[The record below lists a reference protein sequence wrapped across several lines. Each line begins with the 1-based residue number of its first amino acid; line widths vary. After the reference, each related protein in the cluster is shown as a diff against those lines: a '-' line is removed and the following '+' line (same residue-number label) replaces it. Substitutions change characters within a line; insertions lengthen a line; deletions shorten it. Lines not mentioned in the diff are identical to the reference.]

1 MAGARYT
8 ITIDGQE
15 AIQKRINHLLQAGTN
30 LQPAFQDIGEML
42 LISHSDRWERQVS
55 PDGVPWAAL
64 SDDYKKRKKKNQS
77 LILVLNQH
85 LGRELNYLASPQA
98 FEFGTNSEYGAIHHF
113 GGSLLSQGIAR
124 PQNAAIPARPWLG
137 VSQDD
142 ISEIYD
148 ILGDFLM
155 DK

>member
-1 MAGARYT
+1 MAGACYT

-15 AIQKRINHLLQAGTN
+15 AIQQRINHLLQAGTN

-42 LISHSDRWERQVS
+42 LISHSDCWERQVS

-64 SDDYKKRKKKNQS
+64 NDDYKKRKKKNQS

-113 GGSLLSQGIAR
+113 GGSTEMR

-148 ILGDFLM
+148 ILGDFLL

>member
-1 MAGARYT
+1 MAGSRYT
-8 ITIDGQE
+8 ITLEGQDL
-15 AIQKRINHLLQAGTN
+15 IQERINQLLQAGAN

-42 LISHSDRWERQVS
+42 LISHDERWSRQVS
-55 PDGVPWAAL
+55 PDGEPWQPL
-64 SDDYKKRKKKNQS
+64 SENYKVRKKKHQD

-85 LGRELNYLASPQA
+85 LNRELNYQATPQS
-98 FEFGTNSEYGAIHHF
+98 FEFGTNYEYGAIHHF
-113 GGSLLSQGIAR
+113 GGSPEMR

-142 ISEIYD
+142 IEEIYD

-155 DK
+155 GN